1 MYNTVLFDLDGTL
14 TDSGRGITN
23 SVAYALTKSGLKY
36 RSKDELR
43 CFIGPPLIKMFMQVY
58 GVSEA
63 EAKDLVKKYREYY
76 AVSGIFE
83 NDLYE
88 NIDFLLS
95 SLCSDGKKLIL
106 ATSKPEHFATKILEH
121 FGIAK
126 YFSHICGATMDEK
139 RTEKDAV
146 IAYALESASIT
157 DVSSVVMVGD
167 REYDILGAKSFGMD
181 SVGVLYGYGSREEL
195 ESAGATHIAETVS
208 DILKFV

>member
-1 MYNTVLFDLDGTL
+1 MYNTILFDLDGTL
-14 TDSGRGITN
+14 TDSARGITN
-23 SVAYALTKSGLKY
+23 SVAYALTKFGLKFD
-36 RSKDELR
+36 SKEELQ

-58 GVSEA
+58 GVSE
-63 EAKDLVKKYREYY
+63 EESKDLVKKYREYY
-76 AVSGIFE
+76 AVNGIFE

-88 NIDFLLS
+88 NVEALLS
-95 SLCSDGKKLIL
+95 SLSSDGKKLIL
-106 ATSKPEHFATKILEH
+106 ATSKPEHFAAKILEH

-146 IAYALESASIT
+146 IAYALDRAGIT

-181 SVGVLYGYGSREEL
+181 SIGVLYGYGSREEL
-195 ESAGATHIAETVS
+195 ESAGATHIAESVN
-208 DILKFV
+208 DIFKFV